1 MANKYRCEL
10 CNFTT
15 NYDEEL
21 NAHKKTHKQKKLE
34 KFVAEKLSPNSNMY
48 SMAKSAYR
56 LSKNTSSKFRT
67 LPDFIIFGES
77 KCGTNSLSAN
87 LIEHPKIPPFSRSIH
102 FFDAAFDNGVGWYK
116 QYFPTKWKKKD
127 QLTGECTPYLHYPH
141 SAKRVFSVVPNVK
154 LIAILRNPIDRAYSN
169 WKMETTFGYENLP
182 FAEGVKEEEN
192 RIGKEIEKIL
202 ENESYWSLPLFRYSY
217 LERGKYAKNLKSW
230 FEIFPKE
237 QILIISSE
245 DFDSKPQE
253 TVNNIFQFLNLPIH
267 TIRNLEK
274 KNVRILP
281 KMTKQTRDEL
291 IEFFKPH
298 NERLFKMINKKFD
311 WDR

>member
-21 NAHKKTHKQKKLE
+21 NAHKKIHKQKKLE
-34 KFVAEKLSPNSNMY
+34 KFVAKKLPPNSSMY

-127 QLTGECTPYLHYPH
+127 QLNGESSPYLNYPH

-192 RIGKEIEKIL
+192 R
-202 ENESYWSLPLFRYSY
+202 
-217 LERGKYAKNLKSW
+217 KY
-230 FEIFPKE
+230 
-237 QILIISSE
+237 
-245 DFDSKPQE
+245 
-253 TVNNIFQFLNLPIH
+253 
-267 TIRNLEK
+267 
-274 KNVRILP
+274 
-281 KMTKQTRDEL
+281 
-291 IEFFKPH
+291 
-298 NERLFKMINKKFD
+298 
-311 WDR
+311 